1 MNNLVIPVYWTKEI
15 PSGGRAA
22 GGGDLCNPIMREKLV
37 PELRKDPII
46 GRWVIIATERGKRP
60 HDFVF
65 EEEVV
70 KGGFCPFCPGN
81 EHTTPPEIFAI
92 REPGTAPNTPGWRL
106 RVVHNKF
113 PALVPEG
120 GLDREGE
127 GIFDKMAGVGTHEV
141 IIESPDHRA
150 TLADIPLEGFVD
162 VLIAYGDRIRT
173 LSQDERLRYV
183 LIFKNQGRAAGAS
196 LEHSHS
202 QLISLPIVPELV
214 MEELNGSKF
223 HYKWKERCVFCDMIR
238 QELSHK
244 VRVVLDNQEFVAL
257 CPFAPRSPFEVWI
270 LPKAHYSSYIDMKPE
285 SVRLLAGIFSET
297 LKRLQKALGKAPYNF
312 ILHTAPIRE
321 PELAHYHW
329 HFEIMPKLT
338 LMAGFEWGSGFFIN
352 PTPPESAA
360 QYLRELEL

>member
-1 MNNLVIPVYWTKEI
+1 M
-15 PSGGRAA
+15 
-22 GGGDLCNPIMREKLV
+22 

-60 HDFVF
+60 HDFVI

-92 REPGTAPNTPGWRL
+92 REPGTKPNAPGWHL
-106 RVVHNKF
+106 RVVNNKF
-113 PALVPEG
+113 PALVPQGEP
-120 GLDREGE
+120 DRQGE
-127 GIFDKMAGVGTHEV
+127 GMFDKMNGIGTHEV
-141 IIESPDHRA
+141 IIENPDHKV
-150 TLADIPLEGFVD
+150 TLATISVEGFVE
-162 VLIAYGDRIRT
+162 VLTAYRERIRS
-173 LSQDERLRYV
+173 LAQDPRFRYV
-183 LIFKNQGRAAGAS
+183 LVFKNQGRAAGAS

-202 QLISLPIVPELV
+202 QLIGLPIVPELV

-223 HYKWKERCVFCDMIR
+223 YYNWKERCVFCDMIR
-238 QELSHK
+238 QELQQQK
-244 VRVVLDNQEFVAL
+244 RVVLENEEFVAL

-270 LPKAHYSSYIDMKPE
+270 LPKSHFSSFVDMKEGSYI
-285 SVRLLAGIFSET
+285 LLARIFSQT
-297 LKRLQKALGKAPYNF
+297 LKRLEKSLGKAPYNF

-321 PELAHYHW
+321 PEIPYYHW

-352 PTPPESAA
+352 PTPPEDAA
-360 QYLRELEL
+360 QYLKEVVL

>member
-1 MNNLVIPVYWTKEI
+1 M
-15 PSGGRAA
+15 
-22 GGGDLCNPIMREKLV
+22 

-60 HDFVF
+60 HDFVI

-92 REPGTAPNTPGWRL
+92 REPGTKPNSPGWKL
-106 RVVHNKF
+106 RVVNNKF

-120 GLDREGE
+120 EPDRQGE
-127 GIFDKMAGVGTHEV
+127 GMFDKMNGIGTHEV
-141 IIESPDHRA
+141 IIENPDHKV
-150 TLADIPLEGFVD
+150 TLTTISIEGFVN
-162 VLIAYGDRIRT
+162 VLTAYRERIKT
-173 LSQDERLRYV
+173 LAQDPRFRYV

-202 QLISLPIVPELV
+202 QLIGLPIVPELV

-223 HYKWKERCVFCDMIR
+223 YYNWKERCVFCDMIR
-238 QELSHK
+238 QELQQRK
-244 VRVVLDNQEFVAL
+244 RVVLENEEFVAL

-270 LPKAHYSSYIDMKPE
+270 LPKMHFSSFIDLKDGSYVP
-285 SVRLLAGIFSET
+285 LARIFSET
-297 LKRLQKALGKAPYNF
+297 LRRLEKSLGKAPYNF

-321 PELAHYHW
+321 PEIPYYHW

-352 PTPPESAA
+352 PTPPEDAA
-360 QYLRELEL
+360 QYLKEVIP

>member
-1 MNNLVIPVYWTKEI
+1 
-15 PSGGRAA
+15 
-22 GGGDLCNPIMREKLV
+22 MREKLV